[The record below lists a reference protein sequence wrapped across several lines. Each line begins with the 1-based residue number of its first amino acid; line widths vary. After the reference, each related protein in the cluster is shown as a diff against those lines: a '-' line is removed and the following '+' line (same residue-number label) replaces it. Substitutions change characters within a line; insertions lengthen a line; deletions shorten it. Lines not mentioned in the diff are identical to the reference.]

1 MGVSVADG
9 AKAVDAVRARFPG
22 AVLDTGAFREQHW
35 VTLKAEGLLDV
46 CRFLRDDPEMA
57 FDVCLDVTAA
67 HWPER
72 EPPME
77 VVIHLHSRSRNDR
90 LRLKVPTGETG
101 PVPSLAKIW
110 AAANWNERE
119 AFDMFGIVFEG
130 HPDLRRILMPEDYT
144 DHPLRKEFPLFR
156 G

>member
-1 MGVSVADG
+1 MTVADG
-9 AKAVDAVRARFPG
+9 AKAVETIRAKFPDAV
-22 AVLDTGAFREQHW
+22 LETGSFRDQHW
-35 VTLKAEGLLDV
+35 VALRPDHLLEV

-57 FDVCLDVTAA
+57 YDVCLDVTAA

-77 VVIHLHSRSRNDR
+77 TIVHLQSRSRNDR
-90 LRLKVPTGETG
+90 LRLKIPTGDAG
-101 PVPSLAKIW
+101 PVPSLAGLW
-110 AAANWNERE
+110 GSANWNERE

-130 HPDLRRILMPEDYT
+130 HPDPRRILMPDDYT